1 MSNKSS
7 QRNLVE
13 EDPTP
18 PSSPH
23 SIIFSLPSYDDAAVE
38 DAWQEKVQ
46 REGIRLEDEPRY
58 MTLPVGIECRK
69 RKAYYEKVAREDPD
83 PRKAQSAQNKVDWG
97 NLMEEQIIY
106 AASGERKRIGPE
118 AAKVREEQFVK
129 ETEALSLRT
138 LQEVGEDN
146 ASDEDAPK
154 KKRCKGKKRSKG
166 KKRTQKTQATRL
178 FD

>member
-7 QRNLVE
+7 QRNLVK

-18 PSSPH
+18 ASSPH
-23 SIIFSLPSYDDAAVE
+23 SIASSLPSYDDAAVE

-46 REGIRLEDEPRY
+46 REGIRLEDEPWY

-69 RKAYYEKVAREDPD
+69 RKAYYEKIAREDPD

-106 AASGERKRIGPE
+106 AASGERKRIGSE
-118 AAKVREEQFVK
+118 AAKAREE
-129 ETEALSLRT
+129 
-138 LQEVGEDN
+138 
-146 ASDEDAPK
+146 
-154 KKRCKGKKRSKG
+154 
-166 KKRTQKTQATRL
+166 
-178 FD
+178 

>member
-23 SIIFSLPSYDDAAVE
+23 SITFSLPSYDDAAVE
-38 DAWQEKVQ
+38 DAWQERVQ
-46 REGIRLEDEPRY
+46 REGIRLEDKPWY
-58 MTLPVGIECRK
+58 MTLP
-69 RKAYYEKVAREDPD
+69 
-83 PRKAQSAQNKVDWG
+83 VDWG

-118 AAKVREEQFVK
+118 AAKAREEQFVR
-129 ETEALSLRT
+129 ETEALSLGA
-138 LQEVGEDN
+138 LQEAGEDN
-146 ASDEDAPK
+146 TGDEDAPR

-166 KKRTQKTQATRL
+166 KKRTQKTQASGSHPIDGIFR
-178 FD
+178 